1 MGNVTLMLWDLGPG
15 LHKVRHQWTDRSE
28 IKDVLVEGKQET
40 DKALN
45 TLQRVRS
52 VRLYPSNS

>member
-1 MGNVTLMLWDLGPG
+1 MTLMLWDLGPG

-45 TLQRVRS
+45 TPQRVRS